1 MCTLVYFKFNNFIKC
16 LSTFNT
22 FFPNKKNRNRK
33 KNKRSWQNLNKN
45 YFVLRSECEDTMLIF
60 GII

>member
-1 MCTLVYFKFNNFIKC
+1 M

-22 FFPNKKNRNRK
+22 FFQNKKKNRNRK

-45 YFVLRSECEDTMLIF
+45 YFVLRSECEDIMLIF

>member
-1 MCTLVYFKFNNFIKC
+1 M
-16 LSTFNT
+16 
-22 FFPNKKNRNRK
+22 K

-60 GII
+60 GIILKNLSFNNCYIFSTC